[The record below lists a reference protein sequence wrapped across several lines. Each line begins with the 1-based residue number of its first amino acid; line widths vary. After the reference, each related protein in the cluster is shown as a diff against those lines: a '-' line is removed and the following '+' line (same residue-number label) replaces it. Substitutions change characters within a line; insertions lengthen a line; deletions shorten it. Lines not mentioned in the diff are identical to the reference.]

1 MIPTSLQT
9 RDRELHA
16 RFSRRL
22 QWLTLILGLCGA
34 VAAAIL
40 RSAAMGFGVAIGTV
54 LAWLNYRWLDQGL
67 GALVTAATAQ
77 EGSER
82 PRVPWFVY
90 GKFAGRYVLIGLAVY
105 VSVHFFP
112 VPLIGVVIGLLALG
126 AGAMVEVLYEVF
138 SGIE

>member
-1 MIPTSLQT
+1 MIRTSLQI
-9 RDRELHA
+9 RDREVHA

-22 QWLTLILGLCGA
+22 QWLTLSLGLCGA
-34 VAAAIL
+34 IAGAIFW
-40 RSAAMGFGVAIGTV
+40 SGAMGLAIAIGAV

-77 EGSER
+77 EGSQQ

-105 VSVHFFP
+105 VSVHFFA
-112 VPLIGVVIGLLALG
+112 VPLIGVIIGLLALG
-126 AGAMVEVLYEVF
+126 AGAMVEGLYEVF
-138 SGIE
+138 SGTE